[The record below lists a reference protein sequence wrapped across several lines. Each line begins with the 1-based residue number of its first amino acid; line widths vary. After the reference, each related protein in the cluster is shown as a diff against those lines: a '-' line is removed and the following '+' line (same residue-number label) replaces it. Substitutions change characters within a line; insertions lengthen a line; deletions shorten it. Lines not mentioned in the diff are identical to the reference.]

1 MNFGSDHRHI
11 AVQNGPGRAV
21 ESDGETMLAGL
32 AAAFLG
38 AQRTA
43 TISSAR
49 QGAALPTPPDLEL
62 SYRTLL
68 EQIPAVVFMARLDDG
83 LSEAYVSPHIES
95 VLGYSRE
102 EWLDDPIRWY
112 HQIHP
117 DDRGRWNLEA
127 ASFVLSGQPLRSVY
141 RVLTR
146 DRRIVWFHCE
156 VKMVRRE
163 DGQPWFLHGV
173 GIDITDL
180 KTAELELERTRDELE
195 RRVQERTSELTAA
208 NAELKSEIADRIR
221 AEERLE
227 QRAQELARSN
237 ADLEQFA
244 YSASHDLQ
252 EPIRNVALSAQ
263 LLAREHSCGLDA
275 EGQNLI
281 RTVVANAQHME
292 NLIRDLLEYTHV
304 ARSSAD
310 DPEEETDAD
319 DALQTVLEAMESR
332 IREENAEIVRADLPS
347 IRMPAFRL
355 QQVFQNLISN
365 AIKYRSKAPV
375 RIAISASSQ
384 NGSWLFSVSDNGIGI
399 DPKYHERIFGIFKRL
414 HTKDQY
420 PGTGIGLAICK
431 RITENYGGRIW
442 VESEPGRG
450 STFLFTV
457 PAVPR
462 RPSQNN
468 ELSDR
473 AAQTL

>member
-1 MNFGSDHRHI
+1 MNFSDQRLL
-11 AVQNGPGRAV
+11 APQDALGRTV
-21 ESDGETMLAGL
+21 ESDAEAALAGL
-32 AAAFLG
+32 AAAFMG
-38 AQRTA
+38 TQRTPN
-43 TISSAR
+43 ISTGR
-49 QGAALPTPPDLEL
+49 QGTALATPPDLEL

-83 LSEAYVSPHIES
+83 LSEAYVSPHIER
-95 VLGYSRE
+95 VLGFSRE

-112 HQIHP
+112 QQIHP
-117 DDRGRWNLEA
+117 DDRRRWNLEA
-127 ASFVLSGQPLRSVY
+127 ASLVLSGQALRSVY

-146 DRRIVWFHCE
+146 DRQTVWFHCE

-180 KTAELELERTRDELE
+180 KKAEIELKRTRDQLEL
-195 RRVQERTSELTAA
+195 RVQERTAKLAAA
-208 NAELKSEIADRIR
+208 NTELESEIAERKR

-237 ADLEQFA
+237 ADLEQFS

-263 LLAREHSCGLDA
+263 LLALEHSGGLDA
-275 EGQNLI
+275 DGQELI
-281 RTVVANAQHME
+281 RTIVANAQHME
-292 NLIRDLLEYTHV
+292 SLIRDLLEYTHA
-304 ARSSAD
+304 ARASAED
-310 DPEEETDAD
+310 DAEEETDANEV
-319 DALQTVLEAMESR
+319 LQTVLETMESR
-332 IREENAEIVRADLPS
+332 IREENAEVVRGNLPS
-347 IRMPAFRL
+347 IRVQAFRL

-365 AIKYRSKAPV
+365 AIKYRSAAPV
-375 RIAISASSQ
+375 RIAISATSQ

-399 DPKYHERIFGIFKRL
+399 DPKYHDRIFGLFKRL

-431 RITENYGGRIW
+431 RIIENYGGRIW
-442 VESEPGRG
+442 VESEARQG

-457 PAVPR
+457 PTAPT
-462 RPSQNN
+462 
-468 ELSDR
+468 DR
-473 AAQTL
+473 QPKQSIQ

>member
-1 MNFGSDHRHI
+1 MSFRGDHRHI
-11 AVQNGPGRAV
+11 HNGPGRSA
-21 ESDGETMLAGL
+21 ESDAETMLAGL

-43 TISSAR
+43 TISPAR
-49 QGAALPTPPDLEL
+49 QGSALPTPPDLEL

-83 LSEAYVSPHIES
+83 LSEAYVSPHIER
-95 VLGYSRE
+95 VLGFSRE
-102 EWLDDPIRWY
+102 QWLDDPIRWY
-112 HQIHP
+112 KQIHP

-146 DRRIVWFHCE
+146 DRRTVWFHCE

-173 GIDITDL
+173 GIDITEL

-195 RRVQERTSELTAA
+195 LRVQERTSELTAA

-221 AEERLE
+221 AEERAE

-263 LLAREHSCGLDA
+263 LLAREHSGGLDA
-275 EGQNLI
+275 EGQDLI

-304 ARSSAD
+304 VRSSAD
-310 DPEEETDAD
+310 DAEEETDAD
-319 DALQTVLEAMESR
+319 DVLQTVLGTMESR
-332 IREENAEIVRADLPS
+332 IREENVEIVRGDLPP
-347 IRMPAFRL
+347 IGMPAFRV

-365 AIKYRSKAPV
+365 AIKYRSEAPA
-375 RIAISASSQ
+375 RIAISATSQ

-399 DPKYHERIFGIFKRL
+399 DARYHERIFGIFKRL

-431 RITENYGGRIW
+431 RIIENYGGRIW

-462 RPSQNN
+462 RRSQSN
-468 ELSDR
+468 EFSDR